1 MTRSE
6 GPWWDEML
14 SLMRALSGAQT
25 AAEAA
30 RQMGVSRKTFY
41 ERAQRMVRGAKS
53 SLARKSAG
61 RPRTARDTEKET
73 LLGRIRQLELEKLTL
88 QRRMRV
94 RELLQQTRV
103 EDGKGT
109 KKKAGPA
116 RRRTGGGGN
125 RAH

>member
-14 SLMRALSGAQT
+14 SLMRALTGAQT

-41 ERAQRMVRGAKS
+41 ERAQRLLEGAEKA
-53 SLARKSAG
+53 LARKPAG

-73 LLGRIRQLELEKLTL
+73 LLERVRQLELEKLEL

-94 RELLQQTRV
+94 REILQQARV

-116 RRRTGGGGN
+116 GRRVGGRRN
-125 RAH
+125 RAL

>member
-14 SLMRALSGAQT
+14 SLMRSLTGAQT

-41 ERAQRMVRGAKS
+41 ERAQRMLAGAKNA
-53 SLARKSAG
+53 LARKPAG
-61 RPRTARDTEKET
+61 RPRTARDTEKEA
-73 LLGRIRQLELEKLTL
+73 LLERVRQLELEKLEL
-88 QRRMRV
+88 QRRIRV
-94 RELLQQTRV
+94 RELLQQMRV

-109 KKKAGPA
+109 KKKAGPTD
-116 RRRTGGGGN
+116 RRAGGRGN
-125 RAH
+125 RAL